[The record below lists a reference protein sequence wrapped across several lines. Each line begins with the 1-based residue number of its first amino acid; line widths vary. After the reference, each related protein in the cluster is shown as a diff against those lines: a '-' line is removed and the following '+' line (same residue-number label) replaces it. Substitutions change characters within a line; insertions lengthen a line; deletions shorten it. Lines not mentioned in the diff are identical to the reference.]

1 MKTHTGGKILTSIVH
16 DSLNNIKPASDST
29 SESDNDSDR
38 VERFVASRSNY
49 SELNDSGDQAA
60 DSQQKQE
67 AEETI
72 PESSTSRYGWK
83 RTRVLWENYVP

>member
-1 MKTHTGGKILTSIVH
+1 MKAHIGGKILTSTVH

-29 SESDNDSDR
+29 SESDSDR
-38 VERFVASRSNY
+38 VERFVESRSNY

-83 RTRVLWENYVP
+83 RTRVL

>member
-1 MKTHTGGKILTSIVH
+1 MVKAHTGGKILTSTVH

-29 SESDNDSDR
+29 SESDSDR
-38 VERFVASRSNY
+38 VERFVESRSNY